1 MRKNNR
7 CSIENINERR
17 NGDLILIIRMRNAI
31 FLIVF
36 AFYQFCLLCTT
47 SSEKCGYPTESP
59 ILSKSRIVGGYPA
72 RKHSW
77 PWIGKYLLLIQF
89 I

>member
-1 MRKNNR
+1 MK
-7 CSIENINERR
+7 
-17 NGDLILIIRMRNAI
+17 NAI

-36 AFYQFCLLCTT
+36 SFNQFCLLYTT
-47 SSEKCGYPTESP
+47 SFKQCGYPTESP
-59 ILSKSRIVGGYPA
+59 ILSQSRIVGGYPA

-77 PWIGKYLLLIQF
+77 PWIGKYLFLIQF